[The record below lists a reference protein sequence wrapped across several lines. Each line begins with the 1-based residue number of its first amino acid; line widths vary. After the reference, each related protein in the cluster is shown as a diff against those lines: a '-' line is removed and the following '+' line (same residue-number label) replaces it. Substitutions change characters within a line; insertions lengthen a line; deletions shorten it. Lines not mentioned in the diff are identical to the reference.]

1 MQWEIFQENIY
12 FQLFV
17 GRKDVSEINT
27 WLITSDL
34 DYV

>member
-12 FQLFV
+12 FQLSV
-17 GRKDVSEINT
+17 VRKDISEINT